1 MFMSKISKKIMIV
14 DDEPAIREIL
24 TFTLSEYQ
32 IVEACDGIE
41 ALKKIDL
48 EKPDLIISDV
58 RMPNMGGIELIKK
71 IREKEIKIPFMFI
84 TGHKTNQMINE
95 VTPYNVFAFLFKP
108 IEYDELELLVKSALN
123 I

>member
-84 TGHKTNQMINE
+84 TGHKNNQMINE